1 MERGAAVVKVNGCE
15 RCGQD
20 RGVEGVT
27 TVQIERTQDGKLEWI
42 HVRECREC
50 ATKQA
55 QEETQ

>member
-1 MERGAAVVKVNGCE
+1 MNTCE

-27 TVQIERTQDGKLEWI
+27 TVQIERATDGRLEWI

-50 ATKQA
+50 ARKQA
-55 QEETQ
+55 QEEAQ